1 MMNEKILVIEDE
13 ENIRKIISDYF
24 RAESYQVIEGVN
36 GKDGLEK
43 FEMHEDIDLII
54 LDVMMPEL
62 DGWTV
67 CRRVRKVSDVPIIML
82 TARTDEDDE
91 LMGFELKADDYVKK
105 PFSPAILIARARL
118 LLSKKR
124 IDEENGEEINKYGL
138 SINKATRQVRLDK
151 RSVDLTTKEFDIL
164 TYLVEHENRV
174 FSRDQILSEIWGYD
188 FVGDTRIV
196 DNHIKKIRKA
206 LGDKSYYIR
215 TVFGVGYKFEVRE

>member
-1 MMNEKILVIEDE
+1 MNEKILVIEDE

-24 RAESYQVIEGVN
+24 KAESYQVIEAVN
-36 GKDGLEK
+36 GKEGLEK
-43 FEMHEDIDLII
+43 FESHDDIDLII

-67 CRRVRKVSDVPIIML
+67 CRRVRKASDVPVIML

-105 PFSPAILIARARL
+105 PFSPAILIARAKL

-124 IDEENGEEINKYGL
+124 IDEEEDEVISKYGL
-138 SINKATRQVRLDK
+138 SINKATRQVTLDNV
-151 RSVDLTTKEFDIL
+151 SVDLTTKEFDIL
-164 TYLVEHENRV
+164 TYLVTHENRV
-174 FSRDQILSEIWGYD
+174 FPRDQILSEIWGYD

-215 TVFGVGYKFEVRE
+215 TVFGVGYKFEVRD

>member
-1 MMNEKILVIEDE
+1 MNEKILVIEDE
-13 ENIRKIISDYF
+13 EAIRKIISDYF
-24 RAESYQVIEGVN
+24 RAEGYQVIEGIN

-43 FEMHEDIDLII
+43 FELHQGIDLII

-67 CRRVRKVSDVPIIML
+67 CRRVRKLSDVPIIML

-105 PFSPAILIARARL
+105 PFSPAILIARAKL

-124 IDEENGEEINKYGL
+124 IDENVSELMNKYGL
-138 SINKATRQVRLDK
+138 FINKATREVSLDN
-151 RSVDLTTKEFDIL
+151 SLVELTTKEFDIL
-164 TYLVEHENRV
+164 TYLVENENRV
-174 FSRDQILSEIWGYD
+174 FNREQILSEIWGYD

-215 TVFGVGYKFEVRE
+215 TVFGVGYKFEVKE

>member
-1 MMNEKILVIEDE
+1 MTEKILVIEDE
-13 ENIRKIISDYF
+13 KNIRKIIKDYF
-24 RAESYQVIEGVN
+24 SAEGFQVKEASN
-36 GKDGLEK
+36 GKMGLEL
-43 FEMHEDIDLII
+43 FEEEPVDLVI

-67 CRRVRKVSDVPIIML
+67 CRRIRKVSEVPIIML

-105 PFSPAILIARARL
+105 PFSPAILVARAKL

-124 IDEENGEEINKYGL
+124 VGDTVGEQLSKYGL
-138 SINKATRQVRLDK
+138 VIDKGTREVTLEN
-151 RSVDLTTKEFDIL
+151 SGIELTTKEFDIL
-164 TYLVEHENRV
+164 SYLVEHENRV
-174 FSRDQILSEIWGYD
+174 FSREQILSQVWGYD

-206 LGDKSYYIR
+206 LGEKSYYIK
-215 TVFGVGYKFEVRE
+215 TVFGVGYKFEVKD

>member
-1 MMNEKILVIEDE
+1 MKEKILIIEDE
-13 ENIRKIISDYF
+13 KNIRKIIADYF
-24 RAESYQVIEGVN
+24 IAEGYEVVEAKD

-43 FEMHEDIDLII
+43 FNAETVDLII
-54 LDVMMPEL
+54 LDVMMPAL

-67 CRRVRKVSDVPIIML
+67 CRRIRKVSDLPIIML

-105 PFSPAILIARARL
+105 PFSPAILVARARL

-124 IDEENGEEINKYGL
+124 VADTEERIEKNGLIID
-138 SINKATRQVRLDK
+138 KATRQLYVE
-151 RSVDLTTKEFDIL
+151 SIEIELTTKEFDIL

-174 FSRDQILSEIWGYD
+174 FSRDQILSAIWGYD

-206 LGDKSYYIR
+206 LGEKSYYIR
-215 TVFGVGYKFEVRE
+215 TVFGVGYKFEVKE